1 MTDHKRRYLVRAR
14 AESPMWS
21 GTIFA
26 VACKH
31 LASAELLFEKKRA
44 DEDHSFQ
51 VLELIDKSDVNET
64 TGALR
69 VLRKVTRLNEA
80 TGTRH

>member
-1 MTDHKRRYLVRAR
+1 MTDHKRRYLV
-14 AESPMWS
+14 S
-21 GTIFA
+21 GREPDVVRTIFA
-26 VACKH
+26 VACRH

-44 DEDHSFQ
+44 DEDHPFQ
-51 VLELIDKSDVNET
+51 VLELIDRSDVNET

-69 VLRKVTRLNEA
+69 VLRKVTRQNEA